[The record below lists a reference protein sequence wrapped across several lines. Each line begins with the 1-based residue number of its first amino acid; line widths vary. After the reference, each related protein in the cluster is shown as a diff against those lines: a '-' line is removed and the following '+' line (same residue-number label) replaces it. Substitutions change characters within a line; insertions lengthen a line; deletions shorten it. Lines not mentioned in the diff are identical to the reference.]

1 MASPPPLVLDPTRDP
16 WERQPDESLTRH
28 AQFCTY
34 RDMGRSRSLRKAA
47 EILTKNDRYVRDVAA
62 AFRWRE
68 RAEAWD
74 RHMDQLYEATWVEE
88 RRKAAEADARILG
101 AGIGKIAQRL
111 PSINPAELSAGDLIR
126 LMDVTMRHRR
136 TLFGD
141 PAATLATDAETAE
154 RQARITT
161 EQGMMLADVIS
172 RTCEALQ
179 AEVLDLVAGQARD
192 GGHESVEGFAA
203 AVAARVQ
210 AQWPGWL
217 SRIVPDQIA
226 AVTGEGG
233 SDG

>member
-1 MASPPPLVLDPTRDP
+1 MSKLRPLKLDPNLDP

-47 EILTKNDRYVRDVAA
+47 ESLTKNDRYVRDVAA
-62 AFRWRE
+62 ALRWRE

-74 RHMDQLYEATWVEE
+74 RHRDQLYEATWLEE

-111 PSINPAELSAGDLIR
+111 PTMNPAELSPGDMIR

-136 TLFGD
+136 SLFGD
-141 PAATLATDAETAE
+141 PAGPLAGGLETAE
-154 RQARITT
+154 QQARITT

-179 AEVLDLVAGQARD
+179 DEVLDLIAGQARD
-192 GGHESVEGFAA
+192 GDLEDVDQFAA
-203 AVAARVQ
+203 AVATAVQ

-217 SRIVPDQIA
+217 SRIVPEQIA